1 MELEGKIFKVL
12 PLQSGTSQAT
22 GNAWMSQ
29 EYILEYFWF
38 PNQTQPSYICLR
50 VFGEDR
56 IKRFNLQPNDE
67 VKIRFHADAREYE
80 GRWYNELRI
89 DSVKFVGASAGKN
102 AAAEAARQKPQG
114 GQQQGTD
121 QQQAAEQPQQQ
132 EGGENEHLPF

>member
-29 EYILEYFWF
+29 EYIGILLVSQ
-38 PNQTQPSYICLR
+38 NQTQPSYICLR

-67 VKIRFHADAREYE
+67 VKIDFTLMRGSMKAD
-80 GRWYNELRI
+80 
-89 DSVKFVGASAGKN
+89 
-102 AAAEAARQKPQG
+102 
-114 GQQQGTD
+114 GTTNCVST
-121 QQQAAEQPQQQ
+121 A
-132 EGGENEHLPF
+132 

>member
-1 MELEGKIFKVL
+1 MELEGKILKVL
-12 PLQSGTSQAT
+12 PAQSGTSQAT
-22 GNAWMSQ
+22 GNTWMSQ
-29 EYILEYFWF
+29 DYVLEYFWF
-38 PNQTQPSYICLR
+38 PNQTRPSYIGLR

-102 AAAEAARQKPQG
+102 EQPKPQG
-114 GQQQGTD
+114 GQQQGTE
-121 QQQAAEQPQQQ
+121 QNQAAEQPQQQ